1 MLSRYCGHRMDDES
15 QDSNSLTQETM
26 DSSEECTDSEM
37 IRGLIARN
45 DDLKVRVEQTGA
57 QNRTLQISE

>member
-1 MLSRYCGHRMDDES
+1 MDDES
-15 QDSNSLTQETM
+15 QDCNSLTQEMM
-26 DSSEECTDSEM
+26 DSSEEYTDSEM
-37 IRGLIARN
+37 IRDLIARN